1 MSKQNKHPAQPE
13 GGPDSPV
20 ESGREKIKK
29 AARARPEGA
38 AKASGG
44 AQEKKDS
51 GGKEAKTR
59 GWPFAPGSQLGQQV
73 AKPWTPKPVYR
84 FNQR

>member
-1 MSKQNKHPAQPE
+1 MNKQDKDPAKAKS
-13 GGPDSPV
+13 GPPSERKTD
-20 ESGREKIKK
+20 REK
-29 AARARPEGA
+29 PTS
-38 AKASGG
+38 AKANAASASSG
-44 AQEKKDS
+44 AQEKATGD
-51 GGKEAKTR
+51 KEAKAQ